1 MKIFHPIAGCSR
13 ALLCTSDEN
22 NVLRVT
28 QLTVDH
34 DFTNNEELQRLA
46 GLGIDIDKLKAIG
59 KIGGQHYT
67 RTLGDYSTKS
77 GYKELDV
84 VRSVG
89 HV

>member
-1 MKIFHPIAGCSR
+1 MPAGCSR

-22 NVLRVT
+22 NVLRVS

-34 DFTNNEELQRLA
+34 DFTNDEEMARLA
-46 GLGIDIDKLKAIG
+46 ELGVDVEKLRQRG

-77 GYKELDV
+77 GYKELDI
-84 VRSVG
+84 VRYG
-89 HV
+89 T